1 MDNKKSEKRSIII
14 DSILL
19 TAIFSIFLLIIFIT
33 FVDNQTEK
41 KQTIDHHSNSV
52 AYSMP
57 KSETS
62 ETSSPYSNIRIV
74 TDVSNDS
81 YIPFAIQYPVTTY
94 TPINEQILAVVDRE
108 KQNYIKEM
116 QSLHVKNG
124 KELAGGELNISFE
137 MFKYD
142 EDYYSFLLQIKRSI
156 PNKKQTHSYHTFV
169 MENKTGD
176 IIDINTL
183 LNFNEESLNILSTQ
197 VQALMLDEAK
207 FSHIKQS
214 HLEKQTSPNWG
225 NFEHFIIYEDQ
236 LHFYFNNLV
245 EDQSNK
251 PLSISLNLSMIN
263 PLLSEEFQ
271 IQMVDETDT
280 TPLQTEKKLVALTF
294 DDGPHPDVTPLIVS
308 LLEKYNAKATF
319 FMLGNRVQYYPE
331 IARQVYESGHEV
343 GNHTWNHPVLTKL
356 TEAQILQEYSMTEQA
371 IIQAIG
377 APSTIFRPPYGATN
391 DLVKSVIPS
400 PQFNWTVDTEDWKHR
415 SANKLLPIVQQAIHP
430 NAVILMHDIHLS
442 TAHGLEAV
450 LQYLQREGYEFVTLS
465 QIMSQ
470 K

>member
-33 FVDNQTEK
+33 FIDNQTEK

-142 EDYYSFLLQIKRSI
+142 EDYYSFLLQI
-156 PNKKQTHSYHTFV
+156 HVTFQ
-169 MENKTGD
+169 K
-176 IIDINTL
+176 
-183 LNFNEESLNILSTQ
+183 IL
-197 VQALMLDEAK
+197 
-207 FSHIKQS
+207 H
-214 HLEKQTSPNWG
+214 
-225 NFEHFIIYEDQ
+225 
-236 LHFYFNNLV
+236 
-245 EDQSNK
+245 
-251 PLSISLNLSMIN
+251 
-263 PLLSEEFQ
+263 
-271 IQMVDETDT
+271 
-280 TPLQTEKKLVALTF
+280 
-294 DDGPHPDVTPLIVS
+294 
-308 LLEKYNAKATF
+308 
-319 FMLGNRVQYYPE
+319 
-331 IARQVYESGHEV
+331 
-343 GNHTWNHPVLTKL
+343 
-356 TEAQILQEYSMTEQA
+356 
-371 IIQAIG
+371 
-377 APSTIFRPPYGATN
+377 
-391 DLVKSVIPS
+391 
-400 PQFNWTVDTEDWKHR
+400 
-415 SANKLLPIVQQAIHP
+415 
-430 NAVILMHDIHLS
+430 
-442 TAHGLEAV
+442 
-450 LQYLQREGYEFVTLS
+450 
-465 QIMSQ
+465 
-470 K
+470 